1 MLKSEIVH
9 SEMFR
14 AHCGNPWQAA
24 AWTQQ
29 PLPPMPPPADLES
42 AAPLPP
48 FDNMINRSIREQVRR
63 HPASKNAPRG
73 ARWGK
78 GGCRLI
84 ECQEWWC
91 ENAQCHRVCFV
102 MCLFSEGRRQ
112 GKRGSWWN
120 DYIVAEREGGGLVLN
135 SWQKPSLFNTV
146 LQCPVESR
154 LKSNKEPRDALHPS
168 LVLLIVFH
176 KITQF
181 HRTAAA
187 CHLRIFYTSPDRTTT
202 GNQDTV

>member
-1 MLKSEIVH
+1 
-9 SEMFR
+9 
-14 AHCGNPWQAA
+14 
-24 AWTQQ
+24 
-29 PLPPMPPPADLES
+29 MPPPADLES

-78 GGCRLI
+78 GGGCRLI

-120 DYIVAEREGGGLVLN
+120 DYIVAEREGGGGLVLN

-181 HRTAAA
+181 HCR
-187 CHLRIFYTSPDRTTT
+187 SVPP
-202 GNQDTV
+202 QDFLHITWSDNNRQSGHCLKP

>member
-1 MLKSEIVH
+1 MPCT
-9 SEMFR
+9 
-14 AHCGNPWQAA
+14 HCGNPRFAGA
-24 AWTQQ
+24 RTRQ
-29 PLPPMPPPADLES
+29 PLPLMPPPADLES

-48 FDNMINRSIREQVRR
+48 FDNIINRSIREQVRH
-63 HPASKNAPRG
+63 HPASKKCAEGSRL
-73 ARWGK
+73 RR
-78 GGCRLI
+78 GCRLI
-84 ECQEWWC
+84 ECQKWWC

-102 MCLFSEGRRQ
+102 MCLFSGGRRQ

-120 DYIVAEREGGGLVLN
+120 DYIVAERGRGGLVLN

-154 LKSNKEPRDALHPS
+154 LKSDEEQRDALHPS

-181 HRTAAA
+181 HHTRAA

-202 GNQDTV
+202 SNQYTV